1 MLFVWYLKAYVLE
14 EQGNLL
20 ELVDPDL
27 GSNYSSE
34 EAMRMLNIAL
44 LCTNPSPTL
53 RPTMSS
59 VVSMLEGKIAVQAP
73 LIKRTSLGQDPR
85 FKAFEKLSQDSR
97 SQFSSSTVSQ
107 DAEAQRSMLMDGPCT
122 DSSASASFQSN
133 GKNLYHSATSD
144 PLENQPSAK

>member
-1 MLFVWYLKAYVLE
+1 ME

-20 ELVDPDL
+20 ELADPDL

-34 EAMRMLNIAL
+34 EAMRMLNVAL

-73 LIKRTSLGQDPR
+73 IIKRTSSGQDPR
-85 FKAFEKLSQDSR
+85 FRAFEKLSHDSR
-97 SQFSSSTVSQ
+97 SQISSSTVSL
-107 DAEAQRSMLMDGPCT
+107 DAEPQKSMLMDGPCP
-122 DSSASASFQSN
+122 DSSVTIDTN
-133 GKNLYHSATSD
+133 GNNHYHSASSD
-144 PLENQPSAK
+144 PLENHRRVDNLKDSAN

>member
-1 MLFVWYLKAYVLE
+1 MKAYVLE

-34 EAMRMLNIAL
+34 EAMRMLNVAL

-53 RPTMSS
+53 RPAMSS

-73 LIKRTSLGQDPR
+73 IIKRTSSGQDPR
-85 FKAFEKLSQDSR
+85 FRAFEKLSHDSR
-97 SQFSSSTVSQ
+97 SQVSSSTVSL
-107 DAEAQRSMLMDGPCT
+107 DAEPQKSMLMDGPCT
-122 DSSASASFQSN
+122 YSSVSIDTNANNLYQSAS
-133 GKNLYHSATSD
+133 SD
-144 PLENQPSAK
+144 PLQNHRHVDNMKLSAK

>member
-1 MLFVWYLKAYVLE
+1 MLE

-27 GSNYSSE
+27 GSKYSSE

-53 RPTMSS
+53 RPAMSS

-73 LIKRTSLGQDPR
+73 IIKRTSSAQDPR
-85 FKAFEKLSQDSR
+85 FKAFEKLSHDSR
-97 SQFSSSTVSQ
+97 SQISSSTLSEDV
-107 DAEAQRSMLMDGPCT
+107 EAQKSILMDGPCT
-122 DSSASASFQSN
+122 DSSVSIDNN
-133 GKNLYHSATSD
+133 GNNLYHSASSD
-144 PLENQPSAK
+144 PLENRRRVDDMKPSAK

>member
-1 MLFVWYLKAYVLE
+1 MKAYVLE

-20 ELVDPDL
+20 ELVDPDI

-53 RPTMSS
+53 RPAMSS

-73 LIKRTSLGQDPR
+73 IIKRTSSGQDPR
-85 FKAFEKLSQDSR
+85 FRAFEKLSHDSR
-97 SQFSSSTVSQ
+97 SQISSSTFSQ
-107 DAEAQRSMLMDGPCT
+107 EAEPQKSMLMDGPCP
-122 DSSASASFQSN
+122 DSSVTIDN
-133 GKNLYHSATSD
+133 NDKNHYHSASGD
-144 PLENQPSAK
+144 PLENHPRVDDMIKPFPS